1 MRGISILECVEC
13 CPIYFLMLTMA
24 SDKYSLTVCFEMR
37 ISSAAF
43 MYAELGSTLLPS
55 VLPIVGAASL
65 AAIRL
70 EQNAIML
77 IYLDKHI
84 ATGGMRLLH

>member
-1 MRGISILECVEC
+1 
-13 CPIYFLMLTMA
+13 
-24 SDKYSLTVCFEMR
+24 
-37 ISSAAF
+37 
-43 MYAELGSTLLPS
+43 
-55 VLPIVGAASL
+55 L